1 MNFKMV
7 FEYKSRVDI
16 GKVNGNA
23 NITNKGMLS
32 MLENVACMHSDL
44 AGYGISDIPRTRLS
58 WVQLNW
64 HVQILRRLKY
74 GEEVTIKTWARSAN
88 KIGTLRDF
96 EVIDKDNTQVC
107 IATTKWTL
115 TNIDTQTI
123 TRLTD
128 DVIGKYEPEEKTV
141 FPEFQFK
148 KTREPETVYTNEY
161 VYSTQRRDIDVN
173 KHMHNLNYLDL
184 AYEALPE
191 NIYAE
196 KLEDDFNNID
206 IMYKTAI
213 GLGDTSKCLY
223 AFDND
228 KHTVVIKSA
237 DNTVLHCIIE
247 LS

>member
-1 MNFKMV
+1 MV
-7 FEYKSRVDI
+7 FEYKTRVDI
-16 GKVNGNA
+16 SKANGNA
-23 NITNKGMLS
+23 NITNKGMLA

-64 HVQILRRLKY
+64 HVKILRRLKY
-74 GEEVTIKTWARSAN
+74 DEEVTIRTWARSAT
-88 KIGTLRDF
+88 KVSTLRDF
-96 EVIDKDNTQVC
+96 EVLDKDNKQVC

-123 TRLTD
+123 TKITEE
-128 DVIGKYEPEEKTV
+128 IMGKYEPEEKTL
-141 FPEFQFK
+141 FPEFEFK
-148 KTREPETVYTNEY
+148 KLKEPEVFTNEY
-161 VYSTQRRDIDVN
+161 IYPTQRRDIDVN

-206 IMYKTAI
+206 IMYKAC
-213 GLGDTSKCLY
+213 LLYTSRC
-223 AFDND
+223 
-228 KHTVVIKSA
+228 V
-237 DNTVLHCIIE
+237 
-247 LS
+247 

>member
-1 MNFKMV
+1 MV

-64 HVQILRRLKY
+64 HVKILRKLKY
-74 GEEVTIKTWARSAN
+74 DEEVTIRTWARSAT
-88 KIGTLRDF
+88 KVSTLRDF
-96 EVIDKDNTQVC
+96 EVLDKDNNQVC

-123 TRLTD
+123 TKITEE
-128 DVIGKYEPEEKTV
+128 IMGKYEPEEKTL
-141 FPEFQFK
+141 FPEFEFK
-148 KTREPETVYTNEY
+148 KLKEPEDFTNEY
-161 VYSTQRRDIDVN
+161 IYPTQRRDIDVN

-191 NIYAE
+191 NVYIE

-206 IMYKTAI
+206 IMYKAAI
-213 GLGDTSKCLY
+213 RLGDTSKCSY
-223 AFDND
+223 SFNND
-228 KHTVVIKSA
+228 KHMVVIKST
-237 DNTVLHCIIE
+237 DDTVLHCIIE